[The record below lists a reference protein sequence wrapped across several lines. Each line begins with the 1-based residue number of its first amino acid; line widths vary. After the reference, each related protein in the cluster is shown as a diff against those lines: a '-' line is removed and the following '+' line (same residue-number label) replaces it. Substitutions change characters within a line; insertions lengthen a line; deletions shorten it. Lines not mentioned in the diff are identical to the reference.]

1 MNNIVIIKI
10 GGNIIDDAAALNAFL
25 KDFAK
30 INVPKIL
37 IHGGGKIAT
46 QLSKTLGIE
55 TKMIDGRRI
64 TDEKTLE
71 VVTMVYAGWI
81 SKNIVATLQAQ
92 NCNAIGLCGADANI
106 IAAHKRKHPTIDY
119 GFVGDIDNVNAAF
132 LISLLQQN
140 ITPIIAPIT
149 HDGNGN
155 LLNTNADSVAS
166 SIAIELSKIKNVTFL
181 YCFEKA
187 GLLDNIEDDNSIIPT
202 LNIAQ
207 VEQLK
212 EKQVITDGMLPKV
225 QNIINA
231 LENNVEKVILCHAK
245 NALSIVNENAKIG
258 TVFTKI

>member
-71 VVTMVYAGWI
+71 VVTMVYAGLI

-106 IAAHKRKHPTIDY
+106 IVAHKRKHPTIDY

-187 GLLDNIEDDNSIIPT
+187 GLLENIEDDNSIIPS

-231 LENNVEKVILCHAK
+231 LENNVEKVILCHAQ
-245 NALSIVNENAKIG
+245 NALSIVNENAKNG

>member
-1 MNNIVIIKI
+1 MNNIIIIKI

-106 IAAHKRKHPTIDY
+106 IAAHKRTHPTIDY
-119 GFVGDIDNVNAAF
+119 GFVGDIDNVNTAF

-187 GLLDNIEDDNSIIPT
+187 GLLENIEDDNSIIPT

-258 TVFTKI
+258 TVFTKR